1 MNECILS
8 RSRSYHCTFFDMS
21 AEKMEEMFSFV
32 PNLKAVIPPT
42 EAEMARGAEGDPV
55 PEGGPA
61 SEGFSGGP
69 LVVSP
74 LRSRD
79 PLEDVPRTPGAD
91 LVVDS
96 DPENFEEE

>member
-21 AEKMEEMFSFV
+21 AEKMEQMFAFV
-32 PNLKAVIPPT
+32 LNLKAVIPPT
-42 EAEMARGAEGDPV
+42 EAEMAGGAEGAPG
-55 PEGGPA
+55 PKGGPA
-61 SEGFSGGP
+61 SEGTSGGP

-74 LRSRD
+74 LRSRN

-91 LVVDS
+91 LVIDS
-96 DPENFEEE
+96 DPEDFEEE